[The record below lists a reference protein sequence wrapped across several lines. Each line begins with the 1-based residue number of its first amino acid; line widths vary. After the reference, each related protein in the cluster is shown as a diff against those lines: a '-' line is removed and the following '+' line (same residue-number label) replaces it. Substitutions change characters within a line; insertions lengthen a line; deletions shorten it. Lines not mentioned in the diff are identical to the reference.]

1 MEWNKRL
8 GNNQSEQFSSLA
20 TKMEENLRILFSS
33 VGGTHGRL
41 PRLRVTRFT
50 EGR

>member
-20 TKMEENLRILFSS
+20 TKMEENLKILFSL
-33 VGGTHGRL
+33 VEGTHGRQ
-41 PRLRVTRFT
+41 PSIRVNSFT
-50 EGR
+50 QGR